1 MGWNRSALGLV
12 VPLLALTVVVP
23 SAPLSADVSHANAS
37 TCSSLNLETGA
48 AKAGELSNAA
58 FVSAGQSWAVGNL
71 SSALHPNQT
80 VIERFNGS
88 GWSVVPSPDQGSG
101 NNALNGVSMIPGVG
115 WAVGYAQAGS
125 YQPLAM
131 HWNGTKWS
139 LASAGSF
146 PNDALFTG
154 VATLAGGSAWAAG
167 FQLTAD
173 GTQIG
178 RAHV

>member
-23 SAPLSADVSHANAS
+23 SAPLSAGVSHANAS
-37 TCSSLNLETGA
+37 TCGSLNLETGA

-101 NNALNGVSMIPGVG
+101 NNALNGVSMIPGAG

-125 YQPLAM
+125 Y
-131 HWNGTKWS
+131 
-139 LASAGSF
+139 
-146 PNDALFTG
+146 
-154 VATLAGGSAWAAG
+154 
-167 FQLTAD
+167 
-173 GTQIG
+173 
-178 RAHV
+178 